1 MAPTRWWSGAGAGAA
16 LVPLAL
22 LVVLVAPPCSSGMA
36 SRTKARPPGSA
47 VGPALHQDGS
57 VQTVQDRVLGQDSLP
72 HHGRCE
78 RITIPFCLDIPYN
91 ETIMP
96 NLLNHQR
103 QEDAGLEVHQF
114 FPLVKVKCSPDL
126 QFFLCSMYAPVCTI
140 LDKAIPPCRSLCR
153 SSRQGCEQLMLKF
166 GFPWPE
172 NLDCERFP
180 ESGGSELCV
189 AENTTGSMD
198 SGGGSTVSMGSVHG
212 NPGSSRNYG
221 SNPPQQPHN
230 HNLGFTCP
238 VHFSVA
244 ERRNYTLKVGDK
256 VEKNCGAPCHS
267 MFFNDDQRAFARR
280 WVGGWSVVCAASCLF
295 TVLTFMIDTDR
306 FRYPERPIIFLS
318 VCYLMVALAY
328 VFGYAAGDTVAC
340 EKVEPRQNPD
350 FGSVPRPPLI
360 TQGTDNRLCTILFM
374 VLYFFSMSSSIWW
387 VVLTLT
393 WFLAA
398 GLKWGHEAIEAN
410 SHYFHLAAWGV
421 PGVMTISIL
430 ALGKVE

>member
-1 MAPTRWWSGAGAGAA
+1 MT
-16 LVPLAL
+16 
-22 LVVLVAPPCSSGMA
+22 
-36 SRTKARPPGSA
+36 SRVK
-47 VGPALHQDGS
+47 D
-57 VQTVQDRVLGQDSLP
+57 QDSFP

-78 RITIPFCLDIPYN
+78 RITIPFCLDIAYN

-140 LDKAIPPCRSLCR
+140 LDRAIPPCRSLCK
-153 SSRQGCEQLMLKF
+153 SSKQGCEQLMMKF

-172 NLDCERFP
+172 NLDCEKFP
-180 ESGGSELCV
+180 EAGGKELCV
-189 AENTTGSMD
+189 GENTTSTD
-198 SGGGSTVSMGSVHG
+198 TNSGGAVTVGAG
-212 NPGSSRNYG
+212 YGGPGSSRGYG
-221 SNPPQQPHN
+221 TPYPPQQPH
-230 HNLGFTCP
+230 HHPLGFTCP

-244 ERRNYTLKVGDK
+244 EKLNYSLKVGDK
-256 VEKNCGAPCHS
+256 VERNCGAPCNS
-267 MFFNDDQRAFARR
+267 MFFNEDQRSFARK

-318 VCYLMVALAY
+318 VCYLMVSTAY
-328 VFGYAAGDTVAC
+328 VFGYFAGDTIAC
-340 EKVEPRQNPD
+340 QKVEPRQNLEI
-350 FGSVPRPPLI
+350 GKSERPALI

-430 ALGKVE
+430 ALGKVEGKSCHIFFSVFAILFADGGCALSATKCHR